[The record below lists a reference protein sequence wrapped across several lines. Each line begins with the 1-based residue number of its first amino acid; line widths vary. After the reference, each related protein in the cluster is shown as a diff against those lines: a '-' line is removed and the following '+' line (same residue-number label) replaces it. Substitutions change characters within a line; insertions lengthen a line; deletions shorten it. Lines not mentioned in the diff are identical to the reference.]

1 MTEMDVE
8 ECEVMD
14 QANQQ
19 NSDSTYAIEQAHSD
33 DVNGILDIIRP
44 LEKTGILVKRSKSR
58 IEEDIEAFLIAK
70 WKQQIIGCCA
80 IFAHADKAE
89 LACIAVHERFRGS
102 SKFPNIGSRLLSTSE
117 NIARNRG
124 ITTIFVLTTQAREWF
139 LDKGFVDASIED
151 LPAQKQ
157 ELYNWQRQS
166 KILAKT
172 LP

>member
-1 MTEMDVE
+1 
-8 ECEVMD
+8 
-14 QANQQ
+14 
-19 NSDSTYAIEQAHSD
+19 
-33 DVNGILDIIRP
+33 
-44 LEKTGILVKRSKSR
+44 
-58 IEEDIEAFLIAK
+58 
-70 WKQQIIGCCA
+70 
-80 IFAHADKAE
+80 
-89 LACIAVHERFRGS
+89 
-102 SKFPNIGSRLLSTSE
+102 LSTSE